1 MSDMVQLNARIDRE
15 VKAAGDSALSLI
27 GLSPSQAVRALWEKA
42 ARRGKDLEEV
52 AEMLSPTPE
61 REMWECALDKAQ
73 DVVRQG
79 WEFMDGVYASLGVE
93 PGAERDLPS
102 DDDLLESALC
112 ERMAERGL
120 A

>member
-1 MSDMVQLNARIDRE
+1 MSDMIQLNARIDRE

-42 ARRGKDLEEV
+42 ARRGKDLAEV
-52 AEMLSPTPE
+52 DKLLSPATE
-61 REMWECALDKAQ
+61 RETRECALDEMQ

-79 WEFMDGVYASLGVE
+79 WEFMDGVYASLGIE
-93 PGAERDLPS
+93 PSAERDLPS
-102 DDDLLESALC
+102 DDDLLENALY

>member
-1 MSDMVQLNARIDRE
+1 MSDMIQLNARIDRE
-15 VKAAGDSALSLI
+15 LKAAGDSALSLI

-52 AEMLSPTPE
+52 AQLLSPSAQRGSNAGASDE
-61 REMWECALDKAQ
+61 AQ
-73 DVVRQG
+73 DVIRQG
-79 WEFMDGVYASLGVE
+79 WELMDGVYASLGVDPE
-93 PGAERDLPS
+93 LERDLPS